1 MTEHVYGESVKDFAE
16 KERVELHPAMDAW
29 MQGDRFG
36 KVVKLGRKY
45 VHVLMDHSGRKLEV
59 VPQNLRHI
67 FTEEKRQEMF
77 AEITESVTEQDE
89 IEHFVNAKM
98 TVEDFEAMPKPS
110 ITCDNSLAAVIESSS
125 GSLRVAPEEKVFS
138 VQGQRISTRSSK
150 PWKRKLAKKLLREL
164 GQ

>member
-59 VPQNLRHI
+59 VPQNLRKL
-67 FTEEKRQEMF
+67 T
-77 AEITESVTEQDE
+77 DE
-89 IEHFVNAKM
+89 
-98 TVEDFEAMPKPS
+98 
-110 ITCDNSLAAVIESSS
+110 LAAVIESSS
-125 GSLRVAPEEKVFS
+125 GSLRVAPEAKVFS